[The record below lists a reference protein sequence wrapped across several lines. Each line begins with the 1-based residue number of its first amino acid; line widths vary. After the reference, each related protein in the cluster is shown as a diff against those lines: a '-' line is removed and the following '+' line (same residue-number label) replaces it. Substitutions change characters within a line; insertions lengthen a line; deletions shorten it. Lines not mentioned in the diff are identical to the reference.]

1 MRNVILYTKNP
12 CSLCDEAKMMLEL
25 LQKDYSFN
33 LIERDIETNDE
44 WMERYHLLIPCVII
58 GKNFVDGSQMG
69 WNTLVRAFQNDG

>member
-58 GKNFVDGSQMG
+58 GEESFDGSQIDLD
-69 WNTLVRAFQNDG
+69 TLVRALQNGE